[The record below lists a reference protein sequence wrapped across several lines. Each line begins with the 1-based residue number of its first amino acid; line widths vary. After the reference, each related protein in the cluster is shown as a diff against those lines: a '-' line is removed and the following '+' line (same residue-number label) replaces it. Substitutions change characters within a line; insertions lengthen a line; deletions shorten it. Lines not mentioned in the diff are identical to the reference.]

1 MSGISSFDKLN
12 YAYFFFFKYFWGFI
26 SLSVQ
31 YLEHGLAILVHIT
44 PPTPGFEPG
53 PWMSEGS

>member
-1 MSGISSFDKLN
+1 MITSGATLSYL
-12 YAYFFFFKYFWGFI
+12 FFI
-26 SLSVQ
+26 LSVQ

>member
-1 MSGISSFDKLN
+1 MVSLVN
-12 YAYFFFFKYFWGFI
+12 YFFGFI
-26 SLSVQ
+26 SLDVP
-31 YLEHGLAILVHIT
+31 YLEHGLAILALIT